1 MYLEII
7 TPEKKLFSGETELV
21 KLPGTEGSFEVLM
34 NHAPAISTLAE
45 GKIKGE
51 KRPTDHI
58 SFFEIKGSG
67 GNKNNNIIVVLL
79 ILQEWLNPN
88 LINNLKSKG

>member
-1 MYLEII
+1 MHLEII

-45 GKIKGE
+45 GKIKVKEPNGNV
-51 KRPTDHI
+51 TY
-58 SFFEIKGSG
+58 FEITG
-67 GNKNNNIIVVLL
+67 GVVEIKSNNIIVLVDSLGL
-79 ILQEWLNPN
+79 A
-88 LINNLKSKG
+88 